1 MRIKVR
7 ALAFGVVVAASS
19 IASAEE
25 QAVRLYAAGS
35 LRGAMTEVALTL
47 GPPEAVN
54 ACATSVIAPRR
65 LPAA

>member
-35 LRGAMTEVALTL
+35 LRGAMTEVAQAFTAS
-47 GPPEAVN
+47 G
-54 ACATSVIAPRR
+54 
-65 LPAA
+65 